1 MTLAH
6 VSEMPNHTRAERQG
20 GRPQRGTSQTRP
32 EQPAVGP
39 NPLPARVTP
48 GPRTRSRNAKTPGS
62 KEGVL

>member
-32 EQPAVGP
+32 EQPGLRGGAAGRGP
-39 NPLPARVTP
+39 QPPP
-48 GPRTRSRNAKTPGS
+48 GTSHPQASDAQPKR
-62 KEGVL
+62 